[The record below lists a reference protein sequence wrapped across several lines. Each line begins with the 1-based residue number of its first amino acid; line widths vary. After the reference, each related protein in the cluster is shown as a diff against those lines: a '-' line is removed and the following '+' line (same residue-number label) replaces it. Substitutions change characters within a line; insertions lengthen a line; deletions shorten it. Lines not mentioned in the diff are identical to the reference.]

1 MSEKIVT
8 LHTPQFCDICGHRI
22 LAGEKCRLIRD
33 DFMPIIMF
41 FEHIHCPE
49 AAPTEQ
55 PLYPSHPRSPIIC
68 NP

>member
-1 MSEKIVT
+1 
-8 LHTPQFCDICGHRI
+8 
-22 LAGEKCRLIRD
+22 
-33 DFMPIIMF
+33 MPIIMF